1 MTTKRFKVFL
11 DEMTGLSA
19 FGSKAE
25 AARYLADVKATNG
38 INYGYVARWSDWN
51 GCWEPVR

>member
-1 MTTKRFKVFL
+1 MTKNRYKVFL

-25 AARYLADVKATNG
+25 ATRYLADVKATNG
-38 INYGYVARWSDWN
+38 IDYGYDARWSEWN
-51 GCWEPVR
+51 GCWERVA